1 MRFWLDRGIDGYR
14 LNSVSNLVEDSKF
27 LDEPKKPEEI
37 AEKEK
42 NTHKQYYHPYTMDL
56 PETYGMV
63 KQFKDI
69 MEEYKQRDGKTR

>member
-14 LNSVSNLVEDSKF
+14 LNSVSNLFEDSKF

-42 NTHKQYYHPYTMDL
+42 NTHEQYYHPYTMDL
-56 PETYGMV
+56 PETYDMIN
-63 KQFKDI
+63 QFRNVMD
-69 MEEYKQRDGKTR
+69 EYKQRDGKTR